1 MKRLAYIVFA
11 GLCLSLSA
19 CSSVSIDDYA
29 NNQPTLN
36 LEEFFDGKLTA
47 HGILK
52 DRGGKVIRYF
62 SAEIDAWWEGGVG
75 TLDERFVFDD
85 GEKQTRVWKLT
96 PHGDGKYSGTAGD
109 VIGEA
114 SMQVAGN
121 SLFLDYMLRIPY
133 GDDTIDLRIDDR
145 MYLVSDRV
153 LLNESIMT
161 KWGFEV
167 GEIVLV
173 IEKLPA
179 GAAKVSTAY

>member
-1 MKRLAYIVFA
+1 MKRIAQLLLVAGCLTLA
-11 GLCLSLSA
+11 A
-19 CSSVSIDDYA
+19 CKSVSIDDYA
-29 NNQPTLN
+29 ANEPALK

-52 DRGGKVIRYF
+52 DRGGKVTRYF
-62 SAEIDAWWEGGVG
+62 SAEIDAWWQDGVG

-85 GEKQTRVWKLT
+85 GEQQTRVWKLT
-96 PHGDGKYSGTAGD
+96 PHGGGKYSGTAGD

-121 SLFLDYMLRIPY
+121 SLFLDYVLRIPY
-133 GDDTIDLRIDDR
+133 DGDTIDLRIDDR

-167 GEIVLV
+167 GEIVLM
-173 IEKLPA
+173 IEKQPEA
-179 GAAKVSTAY
+179 SSTVTTSY